1 MPHQATKFRPNRT
14 SHSGVMMSYTISR
27 WRQRWLK
34 TTSGFVF
41 DNATFIKVKIYP
53 QTKLRRRISNCGWD
67 TTTSSLGKQTS
78 AILEFFFRLP
88 LLPYHSNRRDI
99 LHQTTKFHPNRT
111 THSEIWRHIHFLSW
125 RPLSLNITSVCICW
139 WHCLQKVF
147 KGLSANQISS
157 TYLNWR
163 LRCNYFR
170 FWKINVRHIGILF
183 LVSISTTSL

>member
-78 AILEFFFRLP
+78 AILEFFFRLR
-88 LLPYHSNRRDI
+88 LQPYHSHRRAI
-99 LHQTTKFHPNRT
+99 LHQTTKFYLT
-111 THSEIWRHIHFLSW
+111 TRCVGMTSYWFSRWQL
-125 RPLSLNITSVCICW
+125 RRLNITSGF
-139 WHCLQKVF
+139 VF
-147 KGLSANQISS
+147 DDVTHFRSS
-157 TYLNWR
+157 KSNR
-163 LRCNYFR
+163 KPNF
-170 FWKINVRHIGILF
+170 VHIAY
-183 LVSISTTSL
+183 STAEM